1 MINNNIIIEEFV
13 LAIKKLHGLLEI
25 KPIYIYKTES
35 KSCVN

>member
-25 KPIYIYKTES
+25 KPIYI
-35 KSCVN
+35 